1 MPFWKKSE
9 DPWDVEPEKR
19 RPVPAENEE
28 KGPGLLDQF
37 QDWNEARKAEKAR
50 RETPPPPIPCPW
62 CGKTMETGY
71 LMGNRGIWW
80 APGRPDAWAKWVS
93 VAAAEGA
100 FQVDTEG
107 GLATYRTAWHCP
119 DCGNMAVINVAV
131 RNHMDQLTHLQA
143 GNLGQH
149 MGQHRILHHVPV
161 VGREHILGSLVQDG
175 V

>member
-1 MPFWKKSE
+1 MAFWKKSE

-19 RPVPAENEE
+19 RPVPAENGE
-28 KGPGLLDQF
+28 KGPGLLDQL

-119 DCGNMAVINVAV
+119 DCGKLVLDV
-131 RNHMDQLTHLQA
+131 RPGSDDISQSDRDCEEELRGYAQQA
-143 GNLGQH
+143 NK
-149 MGQHRILHHVPV
+149 
-161 VGREHILGSLVQDG
+161 REGEN
-175 V
+175 

>member
-19 RPVPAENEE
+19 RPVPAENGE
-28 KGPGLLDQF
+28 KGPGLLDQL

-107 GLATYRTAWHCP
+107 GLATYRTAWVCR
-119 DCGNMAVINVAV
+119 DCGKMVLELPDAPDTPEGRTQQEYEDELRGYAE
-131 RNHMDQLTHLQA
+131 QA
-143 GNLGQH
+143 NK
-149 MGQHRILHHVPV
+149 
-161 VGREHILGSLVQDG
+161 REGEN
-175 V
+175 